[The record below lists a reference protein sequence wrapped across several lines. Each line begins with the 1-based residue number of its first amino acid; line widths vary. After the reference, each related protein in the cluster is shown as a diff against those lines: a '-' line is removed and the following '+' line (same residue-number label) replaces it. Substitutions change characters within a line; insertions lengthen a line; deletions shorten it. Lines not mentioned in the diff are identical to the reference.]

1 LKKLLLVVII
11 AFYFGEVSA
20 QDTIPKM
27 STSYYARLM
36 PIGVFTE
43 AGKMSNRMFQ
53 NIEVGKTYGPLDLG
67 VAFGKMGKSDSSY
80 FTQLRASFDATQIG
94 IFSSELALGVGK
106 LFNSSTPLMLEIST
120 TLMAQVNDD
129 WGVGAIVGTTDLSG
143 ITAEQSRVFYGLF
156 IRYGLLR
163 NESGGLVTRFGK
175 HFNHKRSFKAHSF

>member
-1 LKKLLLVVII
+1 
-11 AFYFGEVSA
+11 
-20 QDTIPKM
+20 
-27 STSYYARLM
+27 
-36 PIGVFTE
+36 
-43 AGKMSNRMFQ
+43 
-53 NIEVGKTYGPLDLG
+53 
-67 VAFGKMGKSDSSY
+67 MGKSDSSY